1 VAAVTRPARQR
12 EARRRLRRNTVVD
25 ATGMPES
32 GPAVAERT
40 ASTRAAGGRPESKA
54 ADLRSGKAR
63 GWDGDSAKSERRVEV
78 RLSATAEAA
87 AAWWFEKWA
96 DSGSVGLVG
105 AAGAG
110 EGAAAVVP
118 RERHGSRTEVPPR
131 RRGGRMAAAGE
142 EERV

>member
-12 EARRRLRRNTVVD
+12 EARRRLRRNTVED
-25 ATGMPES
+25 ATGVPES

-78 RLSATAEAA
+78 RLSATAGAA
-87 AAWWFEKWA
+87 AAWWFEKQA
-96 DSGSVGLVG
+96 ERGSVGWAG
-105 AAGAG
+105 AAG
-110 EGAAAVVP
+110 VVVL